1 MLPTIQNIPCRGEFI
16 RLRRNK
22 MTQLLNNIRLS
33 SLFFL
38 LTFSS
43 VIFAQELPAPIITP
57 ADESNLNEMGELTDG
72 RVKEKPQIEKLKNE
86 LYRIGSI
93 KIDKTKRLITIPGK
107 MLSYEEGKP
116 IEFIATMKNGYKSY
130 ESVFMLDSNA
140 FEFNLACILIG
151 LDSSHADPSKFHFDP
166 EPVKGD
172 PVAIRVSWENHGK
185 ITEYDIVEVL
195 KIGNSDTSITPSV
208 PSEWSYTGSMFV
220 NGDQYLAQMDGVL
233 IGIVHDPASVIE
245 HRIGLLNY
253 GFLSIDASKAP
264 QSGQEILIT
273 IQAID

>member
-1 MLPTIQNIPCRGEFI
+1 
-16 RLRRNK
+16 
-22 MTQLLNNIRLS
+22 MTQLLN
-33 SLFFL
+33 SLRTPSLIFL
-38 LTFSS
+38 LTLSS
-43 VIFAQELPAPIITP
+43 VTLSQELPAPIITP

-72 RVKEKPQIEKLKNE
+72 RVKEKPQIEKLRDEK
-86 LYRIGSI
+86 YRIGSI
-93 KIDKTKRLITIPGK
+93 KIDKAKRLISIPGK
-107 MLSYEEGKP
+107 MLSYEDGKP

-151 LDSSHADPSKFHFDP
+151 LNSSHADPSKFHFDP

-172 PVAIRVSWENHGK
+172 PVVIKVSWESNDK
-185 ITEYDIVEVL
+185 INEYDIVELL
-195 KIGNSDTSITPSV
+195 KIGNADTNTSITPSV

-233 IGIVHDPASVIE
+233 IGVVHDPASIIE

-264 QSGQEILIT
+264 QRGQEILIT